1 VVTVVVVVVT
11 VVMVVV
17 TVVLLTGTVRE
28 RSDLAG
34 IARERSDVTIVT
46 AAVHHVPTTGTVAAA
61 ALTAGVGIAG
71 GERRN
76 GNNDRCGESKK
87 CSALEHV

>member
-1 VVTVVVVVVT
+1 MAVI
-11 VVMVVV
+11 MVVV
-17 TVVLLTGTVRE
+17 TVVTVV
-28 RSDLAG
+28 A
-34 IARERSDVTIVT
+34 VMTMVT
-46 AAVHHVPTTGTVAAA
+46 AAVRHVLTAAEGTAGGTAAEG
-61 ALTAGVGIAG
+61 TAGVGIAG